1 MSSEAGDSRFV
12 AEGLGE
18 GITGLLSYEGDGG
31 RARAGETE
39 WVRWPRVAEGRRWPL
54 AR

>member
-1 MSSEAGDSRFV
+1 MGSEEGERRLMADVLGD
-12 AEGLGE
+12 
-18 GITGLLSYEGDGG
+18 GILGLLSYEGDGG

-39 WVRWPRVAEGRRWPL
+39 CVRWPRVPEGRRWPL